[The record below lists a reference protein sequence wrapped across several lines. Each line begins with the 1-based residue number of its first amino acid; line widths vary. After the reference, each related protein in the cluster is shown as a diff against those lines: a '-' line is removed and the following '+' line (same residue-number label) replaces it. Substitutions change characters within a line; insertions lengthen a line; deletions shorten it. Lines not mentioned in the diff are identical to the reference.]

1 MTEKAGAVCFG
12 KVVNYIHVHVFLYYL
27 MILDMPFSPQK
38 ARELQRVLAREVI
51 RTDCLDT
58 VRFVAGIDI
67 AINTALNYAHA
78 ALVIFTYPELTL
90 VEEHTHQEPLTV
102 PYIPGLLSFRELPS
116 MLGAFAK
123 IRQLPDLILVD
134 GMGIAHPR
142 RLGIASHLGLIVD
155 IPTIGCG
162 KSRLVGT
169 YNQTELDQVAGSW
182 VLLYDKQEII
192 GAVVRTR
199 TGVNPLFI
207 SLGHKISLETSIHY
221 VLSCTTKYRLP
232 EPVRQADKLSKRF
245 KTCT

>member
-1 MTEKAGAVCFG
+1 MVIT
-12 KVVNYIHVHVFLYYL
+12 
-27 MILDMPFSPQK
+27 DFSVEQ
-38 ARELQRVLAREVI
+38 ARELQRRLASEVI
-51 RTDCLDT
+51 RVDCLNN

-67 AINTALNYAHA
+67 AINTAINYACA
-78 ALVIFTYPELTL
+78 AVVVLTYPELTL
-90 VEEHTHQEPLTV
+90 VEQHTYQEPLTV
-102 PYIPGLLSFRELPS
+102 AYIPGLLSFRELPS

-123 IRQLPDLILVD
+123 VKHQPDLILVD

-142 RLGIASHLGLIVD
+142 RLGIASHLGIIID

-169 YNQTELDQVAGSW
+169 YDQTKLGQTAGSW
-182 VLLYDKQEII
+182 VPLYDKQEII

-207 SLGHKISLETSIHY
+207 SLGHKISLQTSINY

-232 EPVRQADKLSKRF
+232 EPVRQADKLSKNA
-245 KTCT
+245 KLNT